1 MWWAVLLSACSGSP
15 EPLTSNALPPPSEA
29 VTPPEPPV
37 QPDVS
42 VGVAAF
48 LDGDFVS
55 AERTIR
61 AAGDEW
67 PPRVQL
73 HLGVAM
79 LAQGK
84 TMPGLKVIT
93 GAVDRVA
100 AGTDADAK
108 LLRNVGA
115 AVAGKPP
122 PIPWDA
128 VLAEQPDDYIARWLR
143 GALSRT
149 ASVEDRLAWYDA
161 AIALDGEPLLGWI
174 GKVTLLQQAGRR
186 AEAVAVFDAAAGAC
200 GANPELWRLRAQH
213 HLVDGDYDATAAAL
227 QQVLPLD
234 TSDAA
239 SRGLLVRVEELAGR
253 PDQVAAL
260 RSELD
265 SAPPADR
272 QAWLERLPAH
282 VLALGGAPSEALAAA
297 EACGE
302 AALAE
307 ADGRSAVRCGYEA
320 LRVWDHTRVE
330 GDRVVAFL
338 GRLEESVDGTD
349 KDDAQVLRTWVALMS
364 SGSGD
369 EAARAALPERDLMQ
383 TGMWVKRRRLQQLV
397 WAAAEDP
404 LAAEAAARAAEPAP
418 SRCDDAW
425 ALAVALDKSGRET
438 AEALDRL
445 AAVDGPCPH
454 DGWGKARRVDGASRR
469 R

>member
-1 MWWAVLLSACSGSP
+1 MWWVVLLSACSGSP
-15 EPLTSNALPPPSEA
+15 EPVTSAAVSPPSSAETTSASPAQPEA
-29 VTPPEPPV
+29 
-37 QPDVS
+37 S

-48 LDGDFVS
+48 LDGDFAA
-55 AERTIR
+55 AERAIR
-61 AAGDEW
+61 AEGDSW

-84 TMPGLKVIT
+84 TMPGLKTIT

-100 AGTDADAK
+100 TGTDADAK

-122 PIPWDA
+122 PVSWDA
-128 VLAEQPDDYIARWLR
+128 VLAELPDDYIARWLR

-200 GANPELWRLRAQH
+200 GDNPELWRLRAQH
-213 HLVDGDYDATAAAL
+213 HLADGDYGATASAL
-227 QQVLPLD
+227 REVLPLD
-234 TSDAA
+234 ADDAA
-239 SRGLLVRVEELAGR
+239 SRGLLVRVVELAGR
-253 PDQVAAL
+253 PDDVAAL
-260 RSELD
+260 RSELER
-265 SAPPADR
+265 APPAER
-272 QAWLERLPAH
+272 QAWLEALPAH
-282 VLALGGAPSEALAAA
+282 ALARGGSAAEALAAA
-297 EACGE
+297 EACAE
-302 AALAE
+302 AALAA

-320 LRVWDHTRVE
+320 LRVWDHARVDE
-330 GDRVVAFL
+330 DRVLALL
-338 GRLEESVDGTD
+338 GRLEQGVEGSDR
-349 KDDAQVLRTWVALMS
+349 DDAQVLRTWVTLMT
-364 SGSGD
+364 SGGGD
-369 EAARAALPERDLMQ
+369 EAARAALADRDLMQ
-383 TGMWVKRRRLQQLV
+383 TGMWVKRRRLQQLA
-397 WAAAEDP
+397 WAGSADP

-425 ALAVALDKSGRET
+425 AMAVALDKGGRDAT
-438 AEALDRL
+438 AALDRL

-454 DGWGKARRVDGASRR
+454 EGWGKARRVDAVSRR